1 MYVCEHACMLMH
13 TGATLI
19 YDHWAHLVLK
29 YLMDSQS
36 GKMRILK
43 IKCLR
48 CIYINLK
55 AKKSFI
61 EGTEALHNQTEFIGI
76 K

>member
-13 TGATLI
+13 TGPTLI
-19 YDHWAHLVLK
+19 YEHWAHLVLK
-29 YLMDSQS
+29 YLMDSQAS
-36 GKMRILK
+36 KMHILK

-48 CIYINLK
+48 HIYINLK
-55 AKKSFI
+55 AKKSLI
-61 EGTEALHNQTEFIGI
+61 EGIGALHNQTELICL